1 MEPRKETTMADWT
14 MLARMARKRLG
25 FLPTPVVPLPALSKH
40 LGGPAIL
47 MKRDDQTGLA
57 LGGNKTRKLEFLLGD
72 ALAQGA
78 DVVVTGGAA
87 QSNHCRQTAAA
98 AAVCGL
104 GCHLAL
110 GGEEPP
116 TLNGN
121 LLLDRLLGATIHWC
135 GDRRKGEDIPAL
147 CDRLRSGGRRPCVI
161 PYGGSNAIGAT
172 GFVLAMRE
180 LALQLGPEAAGV
192 SHVVFASS
200 SGGTHAGLMVGK
212 VLFNLGAQVVGINI
226 DKDETGELSL
236 REHILHL
243 AGATAALLGLN
254 RSFTVADLILRDDY
268 VGAGYGVIG
277 EREREAIF
285 LTARLEGILLDPV
298 YTGRA
303 MGGLIDLIR
312 QGEIGPRDT
321 VLFWHTGGSP
331 ALFAQA
337 GELVP

>member
-1 MEPRKETTMADWT
+1 MEATIAETTMLD
-14 MLARMARKRLG
+14 RMARIPLG
-25 FLPTPVVPLPALSKH
+25 FLPTPVVPLPALAKH

-98 AAVCGL
+98 AAACGL

-135 GDRRKGEDIPAL
+135 GDRRKGEDIPAI
-147 CDRLRSGGRRPCVI
+147 CDVLRSNGRHPCVI

-180 LALQLGPEAAGV
+180 LALQLGPEAATV
-192 SHVVFASS
+192 SHIVFASS

-212 VLFNLGAQVVGINI
+212 ALCIIGAQVIGINI
-226 DKDETGELSL
+226 DKDESGEMTLGD
-236 REHILHL
+236 HILHL
-243 AGATAALLGLN
+243 AGTTAALLGLN
-254 RSFTVADLILRDDY
+254 HTYSASDLILRDDY

-277 EREREAIF
+277 EREREAIS

-312 QGEIGPRDT
+312 NGEIGPRDT

-331 ALFAQA
+331 ALFAHA
-337 GELVP
+337 GDLVI

>member
-1 MEPRKETTMADWT
+1 MTDTSILD
-14 MLARMARKRLG
+14 RMARKSLG

-110 GGEEPP
+110 GGTEPAE
-116 TLNGN
+116 LNGN
-121 LLLDRLLGATIHWC
+121 LLLDRLLGATIHWS
-135 GDRRKGEDIPAL
+135 GAYRKGENIPAI
-147 CDRLRSGGRRPCVI
+147 CDVLRESGRQPYVI
-161 PYGGSNAIGAT
+161 PYGGSNAIGAA
-172 GFVLAMRE
+172 GFAAAMPE

-192 SHVVFASS
+192 SHIVFASS

-212 VLFNLGAQVVGINI
+212 VLCGLGARVVGINI
-226 DKDETGELSL
+226 DKDESGGMTLG
-236 REHILHL
+236 EHILHL
-243 AGATAALLGLN
+243 AGATAALLGLDHT
-254 RSFTVADLILRDDY
+254 FTAADLILRDDY
-268 VGAGYGVIG
+268 IGAGYGVIG
-277 EREREAIF
+277 DREREAIS

-303 MGGLIDLIR
+303 MGGLIDMIGN
-312 QGEIGPRDT
+312 GEIGPGDR

-331 ALFAQA
+331 ALFAHA
-337 GELVP
+337 GELVM

>member
-1 MEPRKETTMADWT
+1 MEDSTI
-14 MLARMARKRLG
+14 LARMARKRLG

-40 LGGPAIL
+40 LGGPTIL

-72 ALAQGA
+72 ALAQGT

-104 GCHLAL
+104 ECHLAL
-110 GGEEPP
+110 GGEEPAE
-116 TLNGN
+116 LNGN

-135 GDRRKGEDIPAL
+135 GDQRKGEGIPAL
-147 CDRLRSGGRRPCVI
+147 CDRLRRDGRRPYVI
-161 PYGGSNAIGAT
+161 PYGGSNAVGAT
-172 GFVLAMRE
+172 GFALAMRE
-180 LALQLGPEAAGV
+180 LALQLGPKAAAV

-212 VLFNLGAQVVGINI
+212 VMCNLGAQVVGINI
-226 DKDETGELSL
+226 DKEESGEMTLG
-236 REHILHL
+236 EHILHL
-243 AGATAALLGLN
+243 AGATAALLGVDHH
-254 RSFTVADLILRDDY
+254 FTAADLILRDDY

-277 EREREAIF
+277 ELEREAIF

-298 YTGRA
+298 YSGRA

-312 QGEIGPRDT
+312 NREIGSRDT

-331 ALFAQA
+331 GLFAQA